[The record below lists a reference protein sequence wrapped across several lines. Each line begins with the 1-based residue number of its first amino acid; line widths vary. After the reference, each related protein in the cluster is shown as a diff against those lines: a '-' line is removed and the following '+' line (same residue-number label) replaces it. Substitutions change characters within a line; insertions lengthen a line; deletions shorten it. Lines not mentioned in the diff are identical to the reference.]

1 MTTISDYRM
10 IKKIGTGGFSKVML
24 GENLHTGEKVAL
36 KIMKNS
42 NTKQGAQRKDL
53 YNAEVTAM
61 KELDHPNLIKL
72 KD

>member
-1 MTTISDYRM
+1 
-10 IKKIGTGGFSKVML
+10 ML